1 MEKPGRSQNRN
12 FHDREIVE
20 MALTHLYIEGVTD
33 LVDPDVLAEQVKVI
47 TEEKNRAIWALAD
60 AARRGDLGQVQE
72 EHQPNAST

>member
-1 MEKPGRSQNRN
+1 
-12 FHDREIVE
+12 
-20 MALTHLYIEGVTD
+20 
-33 LVDPDVLAEQVKVI
+33 VLAEQVKVI